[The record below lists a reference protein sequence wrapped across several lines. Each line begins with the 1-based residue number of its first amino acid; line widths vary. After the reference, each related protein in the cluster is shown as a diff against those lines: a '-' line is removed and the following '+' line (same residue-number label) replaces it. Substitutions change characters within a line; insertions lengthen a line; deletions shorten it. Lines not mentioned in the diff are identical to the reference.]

1 MEQENTI
8 VTINLGNPEEISIKE
23 LAHEIIQLSHSKSK
37 IIYKKL
43 PQDDPLRRK
52 PDITLAMEKLGWS
65 PKNIR
70 RKGLLKTINYF
81 RELVQ

>member
-1 MEQENTI
+1 MAS
-8 VTINLGNPEEISIKE
+8 LC
-23 LAHEIIQLSHSKSK
+23 EIIELSQSKSK

-70 RKGLLKTINYF
+70 REGLLKTIEYF
-81 RELVQ
+81 RGLVKR